1 MSKRNVTTSIWT
13 IVEAMQR
20 SLEAQ
25 GLDVESVD
33 NAVNLEV
40 VSLVSGL
47 RSRGAGRVASP
58 EARDLGT
65 DRATWRCSCFS
76 PRPRRR
82 ETARGDHRMID

>member
-33 NAVNLEV
+33 NAINLEV

-65 DRATWRCSCFS
+65 GPSDLALQLLLAT
-76 PRPRRR
+76 P
-82 ETARGDHRMID
+82 AQA